1 LIYLLLF
8 IFVRHFR
15 YVIKYVAFISTHLV
29 IVCVVLLWHT
39 YETHPGLLL
48 KSGWDMVTTRTTPIC
63 DELTFVLNL
72 IDAMY
77 FLLIVMH
84 SDVFVVYCER
94 FVSICGGLCWIY
106 EEFWW
111 IVIFVVELCCCE
123 KL

>member
-1 LIYLLLF
+1 
-8 IFVRHFR
+8 
-15 YVIKYVAFISTHLV
+15 VAFISTHLV